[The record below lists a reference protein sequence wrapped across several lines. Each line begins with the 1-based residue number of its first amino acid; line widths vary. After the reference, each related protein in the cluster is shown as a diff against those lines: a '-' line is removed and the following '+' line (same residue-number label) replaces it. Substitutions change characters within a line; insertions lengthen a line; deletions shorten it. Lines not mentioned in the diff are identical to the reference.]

1 MYTADDFQKKI
12 RDASLANETVAA
24 LYHAGDPRIYRFER
38 SVAQMFGMLSQQ
50 IEVAAME
57 VFEKSRDTT
66 VLADA
71 ALKGLLFTAEPAI
84 IRIKADNLAHEEI
97 TIVTGRQL
105 IDANGMV
112 WSVLNPVTVPATV
125 QGDGNLSSATFTAIQ
140 STTETQTFTVA
151 VGEPFFELKVIPP
164 ENDAYISELRVTV
177 NGAAYAS
184 SYRFNGVQPED
195 KVFHVIS
202 NEYGDLLIKFGDS
215 GVIGTSIEAGDQ
227 IQIIQTLCFGDVRP
241 ELGSPVSFD
250 YIQSPN
256 ESALNLTVAAIE
268 SQGVNPVDIA
278 TLRELCKY
286 PSIYDENAVFM
297 GEFDVAVRKR
307 LHHLPFLSVWNE
319 QREEL
324 ARGPNQDNVNGMF
337 ISLVLP
343 DDSTQTVA
351 DAFNQACTIIDN
363 ADGSYHY
370 TYVEPLESE
379 IKAHINIAISRVHN
393 TDVVI
398 DQIKTLL
405 LKAYGRGAFAVKR
418 GMFIPKN
425 KDVHDML
432 KKGIPALQDDG
443 ADFSLTIEAQGAVLP
458 EMYRYMSRDSITV
471 NASHANYNDG
481 AWGH

>member
-38 SVAQMFGMLSQQ
+38 SVAQMLGMLSQQ

-84 IRIKADNLAHEEI
+84 IRIKADNLAHEPV
-97 TIVTGRQL
+97 TIGTGRQL

-112 WSVLNPVTVPATV
+112 WSVLNPVTIPATA
-125 QGDGNLSSATFTAIQ
+125 QGEGNLSSATFTAVQ

-177 NGAAYAS
+177 NGVAYAS

-202 NEYGDLLIKFGDS
+202 NEYGDLFVKFGDV
-215 GVIGTSIEAGDQ
+215 GVVGTSIEAGDQ
-227 IQIIQTLCFGDVRP
+227 IQIIKTLCFGDVRP

-286 PSIYDENAVFM
+286 PSIYDENAVYM
-297 GEFDVAVRKR
+297 GEFDMAVRKR
-307 LHHLPFLSVWNE
+307 MHHLPFLSVWNE

-351 DAFNQACTIIDN
+351 DAFDQACAIISN
-363 ADGSYHY
+363 ADDSYHY
-370 TYVEPLESE
+370 TYVAPLE
-379 IKAHINIAISRVHN
+379 IPINIVINIAISRVHS

-398 DQIKTLL
+398 EQIKSLL

-418 GMFIPKN
+418 GMFAPKN
-425 KDVHDML
+425 KEVHDML

-443 ADFSLTIEAQGAVLP
+443 ADFSITIETQDVVLP
-458 EMYRYMSRDSITV
+458 EMYRYMIEDSIIV